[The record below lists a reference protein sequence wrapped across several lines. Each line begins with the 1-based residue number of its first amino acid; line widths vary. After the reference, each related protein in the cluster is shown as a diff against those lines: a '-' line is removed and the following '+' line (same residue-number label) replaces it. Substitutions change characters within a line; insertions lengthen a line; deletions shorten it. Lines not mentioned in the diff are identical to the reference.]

1 MRNEINEVRA
11 RMESER
17 REATRMQESIADLTS
32 RVQAGPGLQS
42 QLTELTRDYATLQER
57 LHGAAQEERGI
68 EDRLQP
74 GERRQI
80 GEQFK
85 IIDGARL
92 PEKPISPNRV
102 RINMFGILGGLALGL
117 GLVAFL
123 EYRDT
128 SFKSDDDVMTTLS
141 LPVLAVIPLMTN
153 AGERRAAAPAQAA
166 AGRIG
171 VGHLHAAGGGRHGGV
186 AIPAG
191 RTTVADRHTVM
202 YESFYGFRERPF
214 DLTPN
219 PRFLVMTDVH
229 REALSNLE
237 YGIASRTGITLLV
250 GDAGTGK
257 TTLIRTALERQP
269 SRVHCVHLQNP
280 ALTRAEFVEMLA
292 WRFELSDRARES
304 KTALLLELEAGA
316 ERSARDAGE
325 STVLLI
331 DEAQS
336 LPRDILEEIRLLANI
351 ETNERKLL
359 SVVMAGQPEVTSLLN
374 DESLRQLKQRVALRC
389 ELRPL
394 TLQETAGYIAGR
406 IRSAGGVGA
415 QVFTREAVTL
425 IHERSRG
432 IPRTISVIADN
443 ALLTGFAVGQRPVNS
458 STVREV
464 CRDFDLGGE
473 RDRDPQSFP
482 SASPAIAP
490 TGPPDEPPS
499 LRLLLLGGPQA
510 RRLLPVRRT
519 ARRGEPGV
527 GRRRCAS
534 STARRRREPKRRT
547 FSFLRG

>member
-1 MRNEINEVRA
+1 
-11 RMESER
+11 
-17 REATRMQESIADLTS
+17 
-32 RVQAGPGLQS
+32 
-42 QLTELTRDYATLQER
+42 
-57 LHGAAQEERGI
+57 
-68 EDRLQP
+68 
-74 GERRQI
+74 
-80 GEQFK
+80 
-85 IIDGARL
+85 
-92 PEKPISPNRV
+92 
-102 RINMFGILGGLALGL
+102 
-117 GLVAFL
+117 
-123 EYRDT
+123 
-128 SFKSDDDVMTTLS
+128 
-141 LPVLAVIPLMTN
+141 
-153 AGERRAAAPAQAA
+153 
-166 AGRIG
+166 
-171 VGHLHAAGGGRHGGV
+171 
-186 AIPAG
+186 
-191 RTTVADRHTVM
+191 M

-269 SRVHCVHLQNP
+269 ARVHCVHLQNP

-292 WRFELSDRARES
+292 WRFDLSDRARES
-304 KTALLLELEAGA
+304 KTVLLLELEQVLRRRAA
-316 ERSARDAGE
+316 AGE

-351 ETNERKLL
+351 ETNESKLL
-359 SVVMAGQPEVTSLLN
+359 SVIMAGQPEVTSLLN

-432 IPRTISVIADN
+432 IPRTISVICDN
-443 ALLTGFAVGQRPVNS
+443 ALLNGFAVGQRPVNS
-458 STVREV
+458 STIREV
-464 CRDFDLGGE
+464 CRDFDLGQGGAAPAE
-473 RDRDPQSFP
+473 APVP
-482 SASPAIAP
+482 EPAATAPEASPASLLVM
-490 TGPPDEPPS
+490 GPSGESARPVANSPESPAQPSDGS
-499 LRLLLLGGPQA
+499 LR
-510 RRLLPVRRT
+510 
-519 ARRGEPGV
+519 EMY
-527 GRRRCAS
+527 
-534 STARRRREPKRRT
+534 STAPRDVKRRT

>member
-1 MRNEINEVRA
+1 
-11 RMESER
+11 
-17 REATRMQESIADLTS
+17 
-32 RVQAGPGLQS
+32 
-42 QLTELTRDYATLQER
+42 
-57 LHGAAQEERGI
+57 
-68 EDRLQP
+68 
-74 GERRQI
+74 
-80 GEQFK
+80 
-85 IIDGARL
+85 
-92 PEKPISPNRV
+92 
-102 RINMFGILGGLALGL
+102 
-117 GLVAFL
+117 
-123 EYRDT
+123 
-128 SFKSDDDVMTTLS
+128 
-141 LPVLAVIPLMTN
+141 
-153 AGERRAAAPAQAA
+153 
-166 AGRIG
+166 
-171 VGHLHAAGGGRHGGV
+171 
-186 AIPAG
+186 
-191 RTTVADRHTVM
+191 M

-280 ALTRAEFVEMLA
+280 ALTRNEFVEMLA

-304 KTALLLELEAGA
+304 KTALLLELEDVLRRRA
-316 ERSARDAGE
+316 DAGE

-336 LPRDILEEIRLLANI
+336 LPREILEEIRLLANI
-351 ETNERKLL
+351 ETSERKLL
-359 SVVMAGQPEVTSLLN
+359 SVIMAGQPEVTSLLN
-374 DESLRQLKQRVALRC
+374 DDSLRQLKQRVALRC

-425 IHERSRG
+425 IHERSKG
-432 IPRTISVIADN
+432 IPRTISVICDN
-443 ALLTGFAVGQRPVNS
+443 ALLTGFAIGQRPVNS

-473 RDRDPQSFP
+473 REEPGAFEPPPVAAPVVAPPPEEPAAPSSSLLVVGKAGESALPVAAAPDGEP
-482 SASPAIAP
+482 SAE
-490 TGPPDEPPS
+490 GS
-499 LRLLLLGGPQA
+499 LRDLYKSPDH
-510 RRLLPVRRT
+510 P
-519 ARRGEPGV
+519 
-527 GRRRCAS
+527 
-534 STARRRREPKRRT
+534 EPKRRT

>member
-1 MRNEINEVRA
+1 
-11 RMESER
+11 
-17 REATRMQESIADLTS
+17 
-32 RVQAGPGLQS
+32 
-42 QLTELTRDYATLQER
+42 
-57 LHGAAQEERGI
+57 
-68 EDRLQP
+68 
-74 GERRQI
+74 
-80 GEQFK
+80 
-85 IIDGARL
+85 
-92 PEKPISPNRV
+92 
-102 RINMFGILGGLALGL
+102 
-117 GLVAFL
+117 
-123 EYRDT
+123 
-128 SFKSDDDVMTTLS
+128 
-141 LPVLAVIPLMTN
+141 
-153 AGERRAAAPAQAA
+153 
-166 AGRIG
+166 
-171 VGHLHAAGGGRHGGV
+171 
-186 AIPAG
+186 
-191 RTTVADRHTVM
+191 M

-269 SRVHCVHLQNP
+269 ARVHCVHLQNP

-292 WRFELSDRARES
+292 WRFDLSDRARES
-304 KTALLLELEAGA
+304 KTTLLLELEAVLRRRA
-316 ERSARDAGE
+316 EAGE

-351 ETNERKLL
+351 ETNESKLL
-359 SVVMAGQPEVTSLLN
+359 SVIMAGQPEVTSLLN

-432 IPRTISVIADN
+432 IPRTISVICDN

-458 STVREV
+458 TTIREV
-464 CRDFDLGGE
+464 CRDFDLGGHE
-473 RDRDPQSFP
+473 APVPES
-482 SASPAIAP
+482 SAPAAAGGSPDQKDSGLLVL
-490 TGPPDEPPS
+490 GPPGDVARPATPAESNAPSDDS
-499 LRLLLLGGPQA
+499 LRELYD
-510 RRLLPVRRT
+510 T
-519 ARRGEPGV
+519 
-527 GRRRCAS
+527 
-534 STARRRREPKRRT
+534 TTREPKRRT